1 MSETNLNKLMN
12 GLLMLSAL
20 AILLGALF
28 KIQHYPYGNQLLW
41 GGFMA
46 QFIFSSIEM
55 SRLNKII
62 KKLKE
67 RKFVE

>member
-12 GLLMLSAL
+12 GLLMFSAL

-28 KIQHYPYGNQLLW
+28 KIQHYTYGNQLIW

-55 SRLNKII
+55 SRLKKII
-62 KKLKE
+62 KNLKE
-67 RKFVE
+67 QKIVE

>member
-28 KIQHYPYGNQLLW
+28 KIQHYPFGNQLLW

-46 QFIFSSIEM
+46 QFVFSSIEM

>member
-20 AILLGALF
+20 VILLGALF

-55 SRLNKII
+55 SRLKKII
-62 KKLKE
+62 KNLKE
-67 RKFVE
+67 QKIVE